1 MTKGAVIPQE
11 MADALR
17 KFSDES
23 GHINDTIVNDL
34 VSKRELPPVIYH
46 YTNDLGLRG
55 ILETG
60 IFWLTDIFNLN
71 DPSELRH
78 GFSHAI
84 NALNNMAATGP
95 PESKFFAERF
105 EAFDKEIQNSAHF
118 FVCSFSSCG
127 DDLGQWRAYADNGR
141 GYTLG
146 FDAKVIEDAFM
157 NEGKT
162 RSLDNATF
170 PVIYNDR
177 RLAEIQRQLI
187 ERMFHLISLPHGR
200 NLGRDSLI
208 QYLVKL
214 SVLLT
219 RHALYSALYF
229 KHEAYS
235 NEKEY
240 RFLQIL
246 PWMDASPPEV
256 KFRSR
261 SYSLVRYR
269 EFDWRTLASKALKE
283 IKIGPAAD
291 KEKAS
296 QFALECLREFNTTH
310 TKLTYS
316 AIPYR
321 A

>member
-1 MTKGAVIPQE
+1 MTKGAAIPQE
-11 MADALR
+11 LDDALG
-17 KFSDES
+17 KFSAES
-23 GHINDTIVNDL
+23 GRINDTIVNDL
-34 VSKRELPPVIYH
+34 VSKRDLPPVIYH

-84 NALNNMAATGP
+84 NALNNKAATGP
-95 PESKFFAERF
+95 PESKFFAKRF
-105 EAFDKEIQNSAHF
+105 ESFGRQRGIQDSAHY

-141 GYTLG
+141 GYALG
-146 FDAKVIEDAFM
+146 FDAKVLEDAFM
-157 NEGKT
+157 KDGETQILNNST
-162 RSLDNATF
+162 YSIT
-170 PVIYNDR
+170 YNDSQ
-177 RLAEIQRQLI
+177 LAEIQRQLI

-200 NLGRDSLI
+200 ALARDARNAYMCKLHVS
-208 QYLVKL
+208 L
-214 SVLLT
+214 SV
-219 RHALYSALYF
+219 HALYPTLYF
-229 KHEAYS
+229 KHEAYT

-240 RFLQIL
+240 RLLQIH
-246 PWMDASPPEV
+246 PADRPPDV

-261 SYSLVRYR
+261 PYSLVRYR
-269 EFDWRTLASKALKE
+269 EFDWRTLAAKALKE
-283 IKIGPAAD
+283 IVIGPAAH

-296 QFALECLREFNTTH
+296 QFVRDCFRAFQTDPVEP
-310 TKLTYS
+310 TYS
-316 AIPYR
+316 GIPYR

>member
-1 MTKGAVIPQE
+1 MTEGAAIPQE
-11 MADALR
+11 MADALG

-23 GHINDTIVNDL
+23 GRINDTIFNDL

-71 DPSELRH
+71 DPSELRY

-84 NALNNMAATGP
+84 NALNDMAATGP
-95 PESKFFAERF
+95 PESKFFAEQF
-105 EAFDKEIQNSAHF
+105 EAFDKEIQNSARY

-141 GYTLG
+141 GYALG
-146 FDAKVIEDAFM
+146 FDAKVIEDAFIT
-157 NEGKT
+157 EGKT
-162 RSLDNATF
+162 RNLDNATF
-170 PVIYNDR
+170 PVIYDGR
-177 RLAEIQRQLI
+177 RLAEIRRQLI
-187 ERMFHLISLPHGR
+187 ERMFHLISLPHGQ
-200 NLGRDSLI
+200 NLGGDTLK
-208 QYLVKL
+208 QYLAKL

-219 RHALYSALYF
+219 HHALYSALYF

-246 PWMDASPPEV
+246 PWTDASPPEV

-296 QFALECLREFNTTH
+296 QFARECLREVNSTH

-316 AIPYR
+316 GIPYR

>member
-1 MTKGAVIPQE
+1 MTKGAAIPQE
-11 MADALR
+11 MADELG

-55 ILETG
+55 ILKTG

-84 NALNNMAATGP
+84 NALNNKAATGP
-95 PESKFFAERF
+95 PESKFFAEQF
-105 EAFDKEIQNSAHF
+105 EAFDLQKGIQNTAHY

-141 GYTLG
+141 GYALG

-157 NEGKT
+157 KEGKT

-170 PVIYNDR
+170 HVIYNDR

-200 NLGRDSLI
+200 NLGRDALK
-208 QYLVKL
+208 QYIVKL
-214 SVLLT
+214 LVLLT
-219 RHALYSALYF
+219 CHALYPTLYF

-240 RFLQIL
+240 RFLQIH
-246 PWMDASPPEV
+246 PADRPPDV

-269 EFDWRTLASKALKE
+269 EFDWRTLAAKALKE
-283 IKIGPAAD
+283 IIVGPAAD

-296 QFALECLREFNTTH
+296 QFARECLREFNTTH

-316 AIPYR
+316 GIPYR